1 MGLPSLSGPA
11 PMPEAG
17 VAMSGDSLVLR
28 TTSKLHDVLT
38 EIARL
43 DDETQHVQL
52 VLNNRLEQCALK
64 EEALR

>member
-1 MGLPSLSGPA
+1 M
-11 PMPEAG
+11 
-17 VAMSGDSLVLR
+17 AMSGDFLVLR

>member
-1 MGLPSLSGPA
+1 MSSLSGLA

>member
-1 MGLPSLSGPA
+1 
-11 PMPEAG
+11 MPEAG